1 MPVFRNDPYPAG
13 NFEITVVGIS
23 DDGKAV
29 KGSFSEISGLGVDIS
44 VIEYRTGSEDITMR
58 KLPGLKKFSN
68 RVLKRGVFSDRTFWS
83 WLAAAMN
90 GQVIRADGTIA
101 LLDEKTAAGGDLEI
115 PPRLALQMDRAGSGR
130 RQQRRGD

>member
-29 KGSFSEISGLGVDIS
+29 KDSFSEISGLGVDIS
-44 VIEYRTGSEDITMR
+44 VIEYRTGSEDITTR

-68 RVLKRGVFSDRTFWS
+68 LVLKRGVIGERYILE
-83 WLAAAMN
+83 LAGSGDEWPGHSCRWNHRAA
-90 GQVIRADGTIA
+90 RR
-101 LLDEKTAAGGDLEI
+101 KTAAGGDLEI

-130 RQQRRGD
+130 KQ